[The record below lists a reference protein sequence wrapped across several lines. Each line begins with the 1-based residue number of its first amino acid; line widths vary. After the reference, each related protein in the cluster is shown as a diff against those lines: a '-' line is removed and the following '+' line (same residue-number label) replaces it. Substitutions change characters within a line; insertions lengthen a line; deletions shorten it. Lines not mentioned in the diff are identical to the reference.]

1 MGLIHFFLSFVLFAL
16 VFCFTP
22 ALLGVFEICYSRTLT
37 LIGLQSVIVL
47 LDERL
52 MAIRNE
58 VINFFHSEFRGR
70 GLEDYQRYENSRN

>member
-1 MGLIHFFLSFVLFAL
+1 M
-16 VFCFTP
+16 
-22 ALLGVFEICYSRTLT
+22 
-37 LIGLQSVIVL
+37 IVL